1 MSTDK
6 EWEKWGLLDPYFGV
20 ITDPRFRRD
29 RLDETELEFFFATGR
44 EHVGNVLSTAR
55 QRFDP
60 EFAPRSI
67 LEFGCGV
74 GRVLLPFARIADRVV
89 GIDVSES
96 MLAKARQH
104 AAAEGISNIEYLH
117 QGDLAGV
124 APGSFDLVHSIMVL
138 QHIDVARGID
148 IFGQLVAAVAP
159 KGIGAIQLTYAKA
172 IHTATLGVVPAGAAP
187 PAPAVARPSLLRRI
201 LPARAP
207 THTAPP
213 VPETTPDAN
222 ADPIMLMNSYPLTP
236 LYFHLQLAQVGTVYS
251 EFTNH
256 GGELGLFLFFQKP

>member
-6 EWEKWGLLDPYFGV
+6 EWEKWGRLDPYFGV

-29 RLDETELEFFFATGR
+29 RLDETDLEFFFATGR
-44 EHVGNVLSTAR
+44 EHVGNVMKTACE
-55 QRFDP
+55 RFDP
-60 EFAPRSI
+60 AFAPRSI
-67 LEFGCGV
+67 LDFGCGV
-74 GRVLLPFARIADRVV
+74 GRVLLPFAQIADRAV
-89 GIDVSES
+89 GVDVSES

-104 AAAEGISNIEYLH
+104 ADDEGISNIEYLR

-172 IHTATLGVVPAGAAP
+172 IHTATLGVVPAP
-187 PAPAVARPSLLRRI
+187 KPAPAPVVARPSLLRRL

-207 THTAPP
+207 AKVAPP
-213 VPETTPDAN
+213 VPETSPVANPD
-222 ADPIMLMNSYPLTP
+222 PVMLMNSYPLTP

>member
-6 EWEKWGLLDPYFGV
+6 EWENWGRLDPYFGI

-44 EHVGNVLSTAR
+44 EHVGNVLGTAY

-60 EFAPRSI
+60 KFAPRSI
-67 LEFGCGV
+67 LDFGCGV
-74 GRVLLPFARIADRVV
+74 GRVLLPFARIADRAV

-104 AAAEGISNIEYLH
+104 ADAEGISNIEYRR
-117 QGDLAGV
+117 QGDLAGIE
-124 APGSFDLVHSIMVL
+124 PGSFDLVHSVMVL

-159 KGIGAIQLTYAKA
+159 RGIGAIQLTYAKA
-172 IHTATLGVVPAGAAP
+172 IHTHTLGVEPAATPAP
-187 PAPAVARPSLLRRI
+187 PPVVARPSLLRRL
-201 LPARAP
+201 LPVRASA
-207 THTAPP
+207 HAAPP
-213 VPETTPDAN
+213 VPEIPPVANPD
-222 ADPIMLMNSYPLTP
+222 PLMLMNSYPLTP
-236 LYFHLQLAQVGTVYS
+236 LYFHLQLAQVGAVYS